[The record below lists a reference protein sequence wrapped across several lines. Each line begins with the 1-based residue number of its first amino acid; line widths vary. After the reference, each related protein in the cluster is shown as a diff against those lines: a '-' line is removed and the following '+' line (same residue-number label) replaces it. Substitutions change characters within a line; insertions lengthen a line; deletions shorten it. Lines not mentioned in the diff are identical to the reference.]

1 MAKRVILVD
10 DLDSTEIAEGD
21 GGTVRFSIG
30 DKHYEMDLSSKSLA
44 KFNKA
49 LDPFVSRATEV
60 EDAPAAPT
68 RGRPAGKKTQL
79 PGKGADYLAA
89 VRKWA
94 RANGH
99 EVSDKG
105 RIAAS
110 VQAAYEAAHAR

>member
-1 MAKRVILVD
+1 MARKMVYLD
-10 DLDSTEIAEGD
+10 DLDGSEIQDGD
-21 GGTVRFSIG
+21 GGPVFIG
-30 DKHYEMDLSSKSLA
+30 LDDKRYQLDLSSKSRARLE
-44 KFNKA
+44 KA
-49 LDPFVSRATEV
+49 LAPFLDKATEV
-60 EDAPAAPT
+60 EDAPPAPT

-110 VQAAYEAAHAR
+110 VQAAYETAHAK